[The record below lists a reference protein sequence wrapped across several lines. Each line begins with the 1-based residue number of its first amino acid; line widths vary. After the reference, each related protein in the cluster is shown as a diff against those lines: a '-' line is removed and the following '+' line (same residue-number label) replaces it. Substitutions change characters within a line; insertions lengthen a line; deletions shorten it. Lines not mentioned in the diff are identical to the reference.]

1 MILNERIGLY
11 PGFLRDER
19 IAGLYSI
26 LAILTPTVLLV
37 PYSEHHVSTYNDWM
51 QDEVYRYL
59 FI

>member
-51 QDEVYRYL
+51 QDEVYR
-59 FI
+59 